1 MTATLLGRATLRQK
15 LTGQCKR
22 IDMLIQNLNYLK
34 TAVEVL
40 ETGQATEANT
50 IKIFKIMSEICAM
63 NVQKMTQN
71 LVDDKSPKCYN

>member
-1 MTATLLGRATLRQK
+1 MQTLHGAATLPAK

-40 ETGQATEANT
+40 EAGQATEANT
-50 IKIFKIMSEICAM
+50 IKILKIMSEICAM
-63 NVQKMTQN
+63 NAQKMTQD
-71 LVDDKSPKCYN
+71 LVDQ

>member
-1 MTATLLGRATLRQK
+1 MQTLHGVATLLAK

-40 ETGQATEANT
+40 ETGEATEANT
-50 IKIFKIMSEICAM
+50 IKILKIMSEICAM
-63 NVQKMTQN
+63 NAQKMTQN
-71 LVDDKSPKCYN
+71 LVDD